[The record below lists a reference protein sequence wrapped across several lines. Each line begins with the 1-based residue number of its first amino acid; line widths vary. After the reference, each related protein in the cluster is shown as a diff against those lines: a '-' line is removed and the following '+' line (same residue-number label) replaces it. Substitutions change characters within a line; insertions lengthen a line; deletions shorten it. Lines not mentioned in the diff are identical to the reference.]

1 MEQEESEFNADFIR
15 HMLPKLEWGALL
27 AGAAA
32 LGVADGLPQAVP
44 PAADDDDEF
53 LQLLHTVLIDTQLLE
68 GELVSETGRR

>member
-53 LQLLHTVLIDTQLLE
+53 LQLLHLASTIMTCMNPPV
-68 GELVSETGRR
+68 VY